1 MSKTYLLQN
10 LPTNMTN
17 SYIDNLEN
25 TSLYDSLNLSGG
37 AMAQEGGLFKKDP
50 AKEAEKKKKK
60 NIKKCENYK
69 RNVEDIKDDIR
80 FESNNATRAS
90 ARNRPEAEERAL
102 KRQFAHQTKL
112 DKYKET
118 FKTKNPNLECDTVLA
133 DKKAEEA
140 EKKAKEDAV
149 IAEKKAEEDA
159 KIKQMN
165 DELEEE
171 KRKKE
176 QDIINDNI
184 LAVFHTVARSNT
196 PFWFSNLGVTF
207 LTIFFGFSYQ
217 ILINNEDFLMYM
229 LFFGGILLIMLFKM
243 GVGFL
248 PRGHIIE
255 KKLRHS
261 YTSFLS
267 VFVMSFF
274 VSYWTYLLYYPSE
287 EDKKPCNKN
296 ASWIKYF
303 SIFMSVLFGFL
314 VFYVDRHLSRN
325 TSSDTFKGSLFGLAL
340 GIGTFAIYYGI
351 VKNSK

>member
-1 MSKTYLLQN
+1 M
-10 LPTNMTN
+10 
-17 SYIDNLEN
+17 I
-25 TSLYDSLNLSGG
+25 
-37 AMAQEGGLFKKDP
+37 LFYF
-50 AKEAEKKKKK
+50 EK
-60 NIKKCENYK
+60 
-69 RNVEDIKDDIR
+69 
-80 FESNNATRAS
+80 
-90 ARNRPEAEERAL
+90 
-102 KRQFAHQTKL
+102 Q
-112 DKYKET
+112 
-118 FKTKNPNLECDTVLA
+118 
-133 DKKAEEA
+133 
-140 EKKAKEDAV
+140 
-149 IAEKKAEEDA
+149 AEEDA
-159 KIKQMN
+159 KMKQMN

-184 LAVFHTVARSNT
+184 LAVFHTVIRSNT

-229 LFFGGILLIMLFKM
+229 LFFGGILLIMLFKI

-274 VSYWTYLLYYPSE
+274 VSYWTYLIYYPSE

-296 ASWIKYF
+296 AQLIKYF
-303 SIFMSVLFGFL
+303 SIFMSILFGFL

-340 GIGTFAIYYGI
+340 GIGTFEYIMVLLKI
-351 VKNSK
+351 VNKLISLF